1 MRQKTGKTTLTG
13 VVHGAAGDSVCRQ
26 LNDALAVEGTGYA
39 LLSLFQLEGGGI
51 TIIQDEIVKWLNTM
65 RLGVG
70 GFISTVDTIVALEA
84 LVMYSYHNNVKDL
97 TKMTVTVDLPDS
109 NITEHFPISRE
120 GVSKGH
126 SIDIPNV
133 YGTINLFAAGRGQAL
148 AQLDLT
154 WGVDVEARRDKAP
167 KECFDLKIKEFYNGR
182 NKSEIVTKSCFR
194 WTCTDESE
202 ESGSAMLVVDIPSG
216 YIMLQPD
223 GNKVVR
229 SAVIP
234 QMRDSDVTKPG
245 KTIWYFDHIP
255 SYTQCFDHTVRRYFP
270 VANITRTRH
279 AVIIEPLR
287 YIFLYLPHL
296 ERSPSGR
303 RDST

>member
-1 MRQKTGKTTLTG
+1 M
-13 VVHGAAGDSVCRQ
+13 
-26 LNDALAVEGTGYA
+26 EGTGYA

-287 YIFLYLPHL
+287 YISIYFSIFLPLRGYLQAREILHKNIQLDQPVHPV
-296 ERSPSGR
+296 RV
-303 RDST
+303 